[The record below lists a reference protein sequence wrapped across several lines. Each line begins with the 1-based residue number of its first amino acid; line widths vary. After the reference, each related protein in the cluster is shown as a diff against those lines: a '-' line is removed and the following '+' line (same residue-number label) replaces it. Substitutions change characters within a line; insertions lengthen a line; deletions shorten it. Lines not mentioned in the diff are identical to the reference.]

1 MKTIGSETRRITIDT
16 MKATFLGHS
25 AVVLQEG
32 ESVLA
37 IDPWLQ
43 GNPSCPADWT
53 NPSKIDVIVLT
64 HGHGDHASDALRV
77 QQLTGA
83 TLVATWEL
91 GAIMVQEG
99 VPADK
104 VIQMNKGGTVEVGA
118 FKITLTHAMHSNS
131 YDSRTRGTLYA
142 GEACGVV
149 VRTASATAYHA
160 GDTALFSD
168 MKLIGDRYR
177 PDVAF
182 LPVGDWFT
190 MGAEEAA
197 EAAKLVAS
205 KTVIPVHF
213 KTFPILTQSVET
225 LQNGLEGTG
234 IAVHELHPGE
244 SFEFGG

>member
-1 MKTIGSETRRITIDT
+1 

-25 AVVLQEG
+25 VIVLQEG
-32 ESVLA
+32 DSVLA

-43 GNPSCPADWT
+43 GNPSCPEAWT
-53 NPSKIDVIVLT
+53 NPTQIDVIVLT
-64 HGHGDHASDALRV
+64 HGHGDHASDAVRV
-77 QQLTGA
+77 QKLTGA

-91 GAIMVQEG
+91 GAIMVKEG

-104 VIQMNKGGTVEVGA
+104 VIQMNKGGTVEVGP

-131 YDSRTRGTLYA
+131 YDSPTRGTFYA
-142 GEACGVV
+142 GEAAGVV
-149 VRTASATAYHA
+149 VRTASGTAYHA

-168 MKLIGDRYR
+168 MKLIGDRYQ

-197 EAAKLVAS
+197 DAAKLINPKIV
-205 KTVIPVHF
+205 VPIHF

-225 LQNGLEGTG
+225 LEQGLEGTG
-234 IAVHELHPGE
+234 IGVHELLPGD